1 MADED
6 KKKSKAAKQER
17 AGKSPQEAKGKEAS
31 AKPHKPAKSA
41 KGEKADTAPKAASQ
55 TGGKPA
61 EEQVANREP
70 AAERVPPRLKV
81 YFEDVVRKKLSDEF
95 APRQRD
101 IQAAQTRLQQQ
112 QDRFQKDAPVM
123 GEEERLNLERQIRD
137 GQRDLQRTQNEYL
150 EDLNARRNEEVGKL
164 QRDVLLKVQ
173 DYASA
178 QKFDLV
184 LGDAIYVSKALD
196 ITDQVLAVLKGP
208 GAPAAAPAAPKAPP
222 PATKK

>member
-1 MADED
+1 MIG
-6 KKKSKAAKQER
+6 SKFLPAAAFAVAALVSGS
-17 AGKSPQEAKGKEAS
+17 AGAQPALKIGVINVGKLLENSPQAEAV
-31 AKPHKPAKSA
+31 
-41 KGEKADTAPKAASQ
+41 T
-55 TGGKPA
+55 
-61 EEQVANREP
+61 
-70 AAERVPPRLKV
+70 
-81 YFEDVVRKKLSDEF
+81 KKLSDEF

-184 LGDAIYVSKALD
+184 LGDAIYVGKALD
-196 ITDQVLAVLKGP
+196 ITDQVLVVLKGSA
-208 GAPAAAPAAPKAPP
+208 APAAAPAPKSAPPAPK
-222 PATKK
+222 K

>member
-1 MADED
+1 MIG
-6 KKKSKAAKQER
+6 SKFLPAAVLAVAALVSGVANAQGALKIGVINVSRLLEQ
-17 AGKSPQEAKGKEAS
+17 SPQAEAV
-31 AKPHKPAKSA
+31 
-41 KGEKADTAPKAASQ
+41 T
-55 TGGKPA
+55 
-61 EEQVANREP
+61 
-70 AAERVPPRLKV
+70 
-81 YFEDVVRKKLSDEF
+81 KKLSDEF

-173 DYASA
+173 DFARA

-184 LGDAIYVSKALD
+184 LGDAIFVSTALD
-196 ITDQVLAVLKGP
+196 ITDQVLSVLKGP
-208 GAPAAAPAAPKAPP
+208 GAPAAAAPK
-222 PATKK
+222 K

>member
-1 MADED
+1 MIG
-6 KKKSKAAKQER
+6 SKFLPAAVLAASALVSGVANAQAALKIGVINVSRLLEQ
-17 AGKSPQEAKGKEAS
+17 SPQAEAV
-31 AKPHKPAKSA
+31 
-41 KGEKADTAPKAASQ
+41 T
-55 TGGKPA
+55 
-61 EEQVANREP
+61 
-70 AAERVPPRLKV
+70 
-81 YFEDVVRKKLSDEF
+81 KKLSDEF

-101 IQAAQTRLQQQ
+101 IQAAQARLQQQ

-173 DYASA
+173 DFASA

-196 ITDQVLAVLKGP
+196 ITEQVLAVLKGP
-208 GAPAAAPAAPKAPP
+208 GAPAAAPAPK
-222 PATKK
+222 K

>member
-1 MADED
+1 MIG
-6 KKKSKAAKQER
+6 SKFLPAAVLAVAALVSGVANAQGALKIGVINVSRLLEQ
-17 AGKSPQEAKGKEAS
+17 SPQAEAV
-31 AKPHKPAKSA
+31 
-41 KGEKADTAPKAASQ
+41 T
-55 TGGKPA
+55 
-61 EEQVANREP
+61 
-70 AAERVPPRLKV
+70 
-81 YFEDVVRKKLSDEF
+81 KKLSDEF

-173 DYASA
+173 DFARA

-184 LGDAIYVSKALD
+184 LGDAIFVSTALD
-196 ITDQVLAVLKGP
+196 ITDQVLTVLKGP
-208 GAPAAAPAAPKAPP
+208 GAPAAAAPK
-222 PATKK
+222 K

>member
-1 MADED
+1 MIG
-6 KKKSKAAKQER
+6 SKLLPATLLAFATFSCGVANAQTALKIGVINVSRLLEQ
-17 AGKSPQEAKGKEAS
+17 SPQ
-31 AKPHKPAKSA
+31 
-41 KGEKADTAPKAASQ
+41 ADSVT
-55 TGGKPA
+55 
-61 EEQVANREP
+61 
-70 AAERVPPRLKV
+70 
-81 YFEDVVRKKLSDEF
+81 KKLQDEF

-150 EDLNARRNEEVGKL
+150 EDLNVRRNEEVGKL

-208 GAPAAAPAAPKAPP
+208 GAPAAAPAPK
-222 PATKK
+222 K

>member
-1 MADED
+1 MIG
-6 KKKSKAAKQER
+6 SKFLPAAVLAVAALVSGVANAQTALKIGVINVSRLLEQ
-17 AGKSPQEAKGKEAS
+17 SPQ
-31 AKPHKPAKSA
+31 
-41 KGEKADTAPKAASQ
+41 ADAVT
-55 TGGKPA
+55 
-61 EEQVANREP
+61 
-70 AAERVPPRLKV
+70 
-81 YFEDVVRKKLSDEF
+81 KKLSDEF

-112 QDRFQKDAPVM
+112 QERFQKDAPVM

-173 DYASA
+173 DFARA

-184 LGDAIYVSKALD
+184 LGDAIFVSTALD
-196 ITDQVLAVLKGP
+196 ITDQVLVVLKGP
-208 GAPAAAPAAPKAPP
+208 GAPAAAPAS
-222 PATKK
+222 KK